1 MSDPSKTRSSAVA
14 HDRSMAV
21 EPAVDLAAAS
31 RFMTT
36 HARLLERR
44 RFAVRFED
52 GDPAVA
58 LAAIEAYRNPDGGYG
73 TLEPD
78 LRAVESQPVGAMHAF
93 EVFEDVAPVTSP
105 RAAELCDWLAEASLP
120 DGGLPFALPI
130 TDATATAPFWAGAD
144 PSVSSLH
151 ITAAVAAVA
160 QRVARHDPAVAG
172 HAWLRTVTGY
182 CLTTMAAQGG
192 PSSTLELLYG
202 LRFLDALVGRTG
214 AGEVSGTDADATEV
228 LARWAG
234 ALPADGILHVEGGL
248 EDEVIRPLEFSPAPA
263 TPLRTYLAAGVVD
276 TDLDRLA
283 AGQREDGGWDIDF
296 RPYSPAAALE
306 WRGYATVEAVGVL
319 RAHGR
324 V

>member
-1 MSDPSKTRSSAVA
+1 
-14 HDRSMAV
+14 
-21 EPAVDLAAAS
+21 
-31 RFMTT
+31 
-36 HARLLERR
+36 
-44 RFAVRFED
+44 
-52 GDPAVA
+52 
-58 LAAIEAYRNPDGGYG
+58 
-73 TLEPD
+73 
-78 LRAVESQPVGAMHAF
+78 
-93 EVFEDVAPVTSP
+93 
-105 RAAELCDWLAEASLP
+105 
-120 DGGLPFALPI
+120 
-130 TDATATAPFWAGAD
+130 
-144 PSVSSLH
+144 
-151 ITAAVAAVA
+151 
-160 QRVARHDPAVAG
+160 
-172 HAWLRTVTGY
+172 
-182 CLTTMAAQGG
+182 MAAQGG

-283 AGQREDGGWDIDF
+283 ASQREDGGWDIDF

>member
-1 MSDPSKTRSSAVA
+1 MSDPSKTRDWGLS
-14 HDRSMAV
+14 HHRGMAV
-21 EPAVDLAAAS
+21 EHAVDLSAAS

-52 GDPAVA
+52 GDPDLA

-93 EVFEDVAPVTSP
+93 EVFEDVAPVTTP
-105 RAAELCDWLAEASLP
+105 RAAELCDWLTAASLP

-130 TDATATAPFWAGAD
+130 GDDTATAPFWAGAD
-144 PSVSSLH
+144 PAVSSLH
-151 ITAAVAAVA
+151 ITTAVAAVA

-172 HAWLRTVTGY
+172 HPWLGAVTGY
-182 CLTTMAAQGG
+182 CLRTMAAQGG
-192 PSSTLELLYG
+192 PSETLELMYG

-214 AGEVSGTDADATEV
+214 AGDVGGADANATEV
-228 LARWAG
+228 LAGWAG
-234 ALPADGILHVEGGL
+234 GLPSDGILHVEGGL
-248 EDEVIRPLEFSPAPA
+248 EDEVIRPLEFSPGPA
-263 TPLRTYLAAGVVD
+263 TPSRAYLSTDVVD
-276 TDLDRLA
+276 ADLDRLA
-283 AGQREDGGWDIDF
+283 AGQRDDGGWDIDF

>member
-1 MSDPSKTRSSAVA
+1 MISG
-14 HDRSMAV
+14 MAV
-21 EPAVDLAAAS
+21 DPAVDLAAVS
-31 RFMTT
+31 RFMVS

-52 GDPAVA
+52 GDPALA

-73 TLEPD
+73 ALEPD

-105 RAAELCDWLAEASLP
+105 RAAELCDWLAAASLP

-130 TDATATAPFWAGAD
+130 ADATATAPFWAGAD
-144 PSVSSLH
+144 PDVSSLH
-151 ITAAVAAVA
+151 ITTAVTAVA
-160 QRVARHDPAVAG
+160 QRVARHDPAVAA
-172 HAWLRTVTGY
+172 HPWLATATRF
-182 CLTTMAAQGG
+182 CLATMVAQGG
-192 PSSTLELLYG
+192 PAHTLELLYG
-202 LRFLDALVGRTG
+202 LRFLDALVGRTE
-214 AGEVSGTDADATEV
+214 AGEARDV

-234 ALPADGILHVEGGL
+234 AVPADGTLPVEGGL
-248 EDEVIRPLEFSPAPA
+248 ADEVIRLLEFSPAPD
-263 TPLRTYLAAGVVD
+263 TPLRKYLAADVVAA
-276 TDLDRLA
+276 DLDRLA

-296 RPYSPAAALE
+296 RAYSPAAALE

-324 V
+324 A

>member
-1 MSDPSKTRSSAVA
+1 
-14 HDRSMAV
+14 MAI
-21 EPAVDLAAAS
+21 ESAVDLAAAS

-44 RFAVRFED
+44 RFAVRVEG
-52 GDPAVA
+52 GDPAHA
-58 LAAIEAYRNPDGGYG
+58 LAAIEAYRNADGGYG

-93 EVFEDVAPVTSP
+93 EVFEDVGALTSP
-105 RAAELCDWLAEASLP
+105 RATELCDWLAGASLP

-130 TDATATAPFWAGAD
+130 GDATATAPFWAGAD
-144 PSVSSLH
+144 PTVSSLH
-151 ITAAVAAVA
+151 ITTAVAAVA

-172 HAWLRTVTGY
+172 HAWLATVTGY

-202 LRFLDALVGRTG
+202 LRFLDALVGR
-214 AGEVSGTDADATEV
+214 AGGDQASGTDADAPEV

-248 EDEVIRPLEFSPAPA
+248 EDEVIRPLEFSPAPG
-263 TPLRTYLAAGVVD
+263 TPLRRFLAADVVAA
-276 TDLDRLA
+276 DLDRLA
-283 AGQREDGGWDIDF
+283 AGQRDDGGWDIDF

-324 V
+324 I